1 MTLIAIAVILFS
13 TILLILCLPVTYE
26 IKVHIGPPFHLAF
39 SAGWGRQL
47 IRKSWS
53 YTVGEELKDEL
64 YILGKKDSPPPEK
77 ESTPIEESQE
87 KPLQDAAEEI
97 KKAAD
102 EDLPSKE
109 DIEKEVEKAVEQEV
123 EKESDSEGDTKADP
137 EKKKGS
143 PGEWISLIVNTDFLA
158 ALFTWLSRLIGHGQ
172 IRHLSLCGI
181 LGLPEPHKTGILAG
195 SLYAFCPGNLEN
207 LQFNFLEEQYDC
219 TAHASGRL
227 YPAMLLL
234 FTLMFALSRPVRH
247 ILIHWFAVN
256 KETRYG

>member
-26 IKVHIGPPFHLAF
+26 IKIHIGPPFHLAF

-53 YTVGEELKDEL
+53 YTVGEEFKDEL
-64 YILGKKDSPPPEK
+64 YILGKKDSPPSEK
-77 ESTPIEESQE
+77 ESPSMEESRE
-87 KPLQDAAEEI
+87 KPPPAPAEEI
-97 KKAAD
+97 RKTAD
-102 EDLPSKE
+102 ETPSPME
-109 DIEKEVEKAVEQEV
+109 DIEKEVEKAVKKEV
-123 EKESDSEGDTKADP
+123 EKEPDKEAGKDPP

-143 PGEWISLIVNTDFLA
+143 LGEWIPLIVNTDFLA

-181 LGLPEPHKTGILAG
+181 LGLPAPHKTGFLAG
-195 SLYAFCPGNLEN
+195 ALYAYCPGNLEN
-207 LQFNFLEEQYDC
+207 LHFNFLEEQYDC
-219 TAHASGRL
+219 TAYASGRL

-234 FTLMFALSRPVRH
+234 FTLMFTLSRPVRH
-247 ILIHWFAVN
+247 IITHWFAVN

>member
-26 IKVHIGPPFHLAF
+26 VTLHIGKPYHFAF
-39 SAGWGRQL
+39 CVGWGRKL
-47 IRKSWS
+47 IQKSWS
-53 YTVGEELKDEL
+53 YTVGEEAKGEL
-64 YILGKKDSPPPEK
+64 SVFWKKDDADGK
-77 ESTPIEESQE
+77 NTVAESREEALQILEEESQ
-87 KPLQDAAEEI
+87 QTTY
-97 KKAAD
+97 
-102 EDLPSKE
+102 EDLPSIE
-109 DIEKEVEKAVEQEV
+109 EAEKEADQESPPDTKEETK
-123 EKESDSEGDTKADP
+123 EKEETDTAP
-137 EKKKGS
+137 TAEKKKGS
-143 PGEWISLIVNTDFLA
+143 PSEWIPLIVNTDFLT

-172 IRHLSLCGI
+172 IRSLSFDGT
-181 LGLPEPHKTGILAG
+181 LGLPAPHKTGILAG
-195 SLYAFCPGNLEN
+195 ALYACCPGNLEN

-247 ILIHWFAVN
+247 ILIHWFTVN

>member
-39 SAGWGRQL
+39 HAGWGRQL

-53 YTVGEELKDEL
+53 YTVGEEFQDEL
-64 YILGKKDSPPPEK
+64 YILGKKDSPSPEK
-77 ESTPIEESQE
+77 ESAPVEEPRE

-97 KKAAD
+97 RKTVD

-123 EKESDSEGDTKADP
+123 EKEPDKEAAKAAP

-143 PGEWISLIVNTDFLA
+143 PGEWIPLIVNTDFLA
-158 ALFTWLSRLIGHGQ
+158 SLFTWLSRLIRHGQ
-172 IRHLSLCGI
+172 IRHLTVCGV
-181 LGLPEPHKTGILAG
+181 LGLTEPHKTGILAG

-234 FTLMFALSRPVRH
+234 FTMLFALSRPVRH

>member
-53 YTVGEELKDEL
+53 YTVGEEFKDEL

-102 EDLPSKE
+102 LRKIS
-109 DIEKEVEKAVEQEV
+109 
-123 EKESDSEGDTKADP
+123 
-137 EKKKGS
+137 KKKSKRPLNKRLKKNLTRKAIRKPILKRRRAAPESGFPS
-143 PGEWISLIVNTDFLA
+143 SSTPTSWPPFSLGCPASSATVKFVT
-158 ALFTWLSRLIGHGQ
+158 
-172 IRHLSLCGI
+172 C
-181 LGLPEPHKTGILAG
+181 P
-195 SLYAFCPGNLEN
+195 YAE
-207 LQFNFLEEQYDC
+207 
-219 TAHASGRL
+219 S
-227 YPAMLLL
+227 
-234 FTLMFALSRPVRH
+234 
-247 ILIHWFAVN
+247 
-256 KETRYG
+256 